1 MRYHMK
7 RDNVRMFSKK
17 KPVVANRRFSDDLD
31 TPVGSTDTAP
41 ASVDNSDKFDKLF
54 DAIEGTNKKLEML
67 IEAIGKKEFAQV
79 ADGSVAID
87 STGETIDTPDGSAPI
102 QAPQEIPETLT
113 TVPVPEVVA
122 AFSQN
127 KQKTPVLSTAVLG
140 TESFSC
146 LD

>member
-1 MRYHMK
+1 MR
-7 RDNVRMFSKK
+7 RENVRMFSKK
-17 KPVVANRRFSDDLD
+17 KPVQNTRRFSDDLD
-31 TPVGSTDTAP
+31 SGSTTGASTVPTPAP
-41 ASVDNSDKFDKLF
+41 AVDNSDKFDKLF
-54 DAIEGTNKKLEML
+54 DAIDGTNKKLEML

-79 ADGSVAID
+79 ADDSVSVA

-122 AFSQN
+122 AFSQSRV
-127 KQKTPVLSTAVLG
+127 KPTISKTVVLG
-140 TESFSC
+140 NESFSC